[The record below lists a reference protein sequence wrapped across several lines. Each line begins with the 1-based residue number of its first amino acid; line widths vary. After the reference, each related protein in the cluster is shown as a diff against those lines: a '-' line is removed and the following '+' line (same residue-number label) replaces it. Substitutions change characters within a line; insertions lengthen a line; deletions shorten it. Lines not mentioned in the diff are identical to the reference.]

1 MLRVV
6 AVIAGSCSPKL
17 YGDWSGDMVG
27 RRRHRTDS
35 DWPIGVVTT
44 DQGVAVRDARTIRI
58 SESASIDLP
67 DQELCSGE

>member
-1 MLRVV
+1 
-6 AVIAGSCSPKL
+6 
-17 YGDWSGDMVG
+17 MVG
-27 RRRHRTDS
+27 RRRHRTDR

-58 SESASIDLP
+58 SESALIDLP